1 MKTNNEIKKK
11 KVSLLRDVLSIDLF
25 SKKAL
30 ENDKDEMITYERNK
44 LSYTGMNILSILLV
58 VYSICADTFDLTK
71 NISTSIFFILGITN
85 YFMLI
90 GFCKTGVVKHTQ
102 AQNSLIYTLITLP
115 ATFATL
121 IHIPFTEY
129 KYGVL
134 VMILAIPF
142 AILLY
147 QIANIVYKKSII
159 PGGESDEE

>member
-11 KVSLLRDVLSIDLF
+11 KVSLLRDILSIDLF
-25 SKKAL
+25 SKKAW

-58 VYSICADTFDLTK
+58 VYSICADTFDFTK

-159 PGGESDEE
+159 PGCESDEE

>member
-11 KVSLLRDVLSIDLF
+11 KVSLLRDILSIELF
-25 SKKAL
+25 SKKAW

-147 QIANIVYKKSII
+147 QIANIVYKKSQKSEE
-159 PGGESDEE
+159 GEYNE

>member
-1 MKTNNEIKKK
+1 MKTNNDIKKK
-11 KVSLLRDVLSIDLF
+11 KVSLLRDILSIELF
-25 SKKAL
+25 SKKAW

-121 IHIPFTEY
+121 IHIPFNEY
-129 KYGVL
+129 KYGEL

-147 QIANIVYKKSII
+147 QIANVVYKKSQKV
-159 PGGESDEE
+159 ENED

>member
-1 MKTNNEIKKK
+1 MKTNNERKKK
-11 KVSLLRDVLSIDLF
+11 KVSLLRDILSIELF
-25 SKKAL
+25 SKKAW

-147 QIANIVYKKSII
+147 QIANIVYKKSQK
-159 PGGESDEE
+159 SEENENA

>member
-1 MKTNNEIKKK
+1 MKTNNDIKKK
-11 KVSLLRDVLSIDLF
+11 KVSLLRDILSIELF
-25 SKKAL
+25 SKKAW

>member
-1 MKTNNEIKKK
+1 MKTNNETKVK
-11 KVSLLRDVLSIDLF
+11 KVSLLRDVFSVEMF
-25 SKKAL
+25 SKQIQ
-30 ENDKDEMITYERNK
+30 EIDKDEMIIYERNK

-58 VYSICADTFDLTK
+58 VYGLCADTFD
-71 NISTSIFFILGITN
+71 ISKYIGTSIFFILGITN

-90 GFCKTGVVKHTQ
+90 GFCKTGVVKHSQ

-121 IHIPFTEY
+121 IHIPFSEY
-129 KYGVL
+129 KYGGL

-147 QIANIVYKKSII
+147 QIANIVYKKSIVS
-159 PGGESDEE
+159 GGESDEK

>member
-1 MKTNNEIKKK
+1 MKTNNERKKK
-11 KVSLLRDVLSIDLF
+11 KVSLLRDILSIELF
-25 SKKAL
+25 SKKAW

-115 ATFATL
+115 GAFGVL
-121 IHIPFTEY
+121 VNIPFSEY
-129 KYGVL
+129 KYGGATF
-134 VMILAIPF
+134 ILCIPF

-147 QIANIVYKKSII
+147 QIANTIYKKSQKV
-159 PGGESDEE
+159 ENED

>member
-11 KVSLLRDVLSIDLF
+11 KVSLLRDILSIDLF
-25 SKKAL
+25 SKKAW

-147 QIANIVYKKSII
+147 QIANIVYKKSQK
-159 PGGESDEE
+159 DENED

>member
-1 MKTNNEIKKK
+1 MKTNNDIKKK
-11 KVSLLRDVLSIDLF
+11 KVSLLRDIFSIDLF
-25 SKKAL
+25 SKKAW

-44 LSYTGMNILSILLV
+44 LAYTGMNILSILLV
-58 VYSICADTFDLTK
+58 VYGFCADTFDFTK

-102 AQNSLIYTLITLP
+102 AQSSLIYTLITLP

-147 QIANIVYKKSII
+147 QIANIVYKKSQKV
-159 PGGESDEE
+159 ENED

>member
-1 MKTNNEIKKK
+1 
-11 KVSLLRDVLSIDLF
+11 
-25 SKKAL
+25 
-30 ENDKDEMITYERNK
+30 
-44 LSYTGMNILSILLV
+44 
-58 VYSICADTFDLTK
+58 
-71 NISTSIFFILGITN
+71 
-85 YFMLI
+85 MLI

-147 QIANIVYKKSII
+147 QIANIVYKKSQKV
-159 PGGESDEE
+159 ENED

>member
-11 KVSLLRDVLSIDLF
+11 KVSLLRDILSIDLF
-25 SKKAL
+25 SKKAW